1 LYASAE
7 ACTAVVIKQEED
19 LATCTRQVN
28 QRAREVEELERQLL
42 EREEFDEITLQHELE
57 ALGTRESGLDR
68 REAEL
73 DRERE
78 GLKDARVQ
86 ILARELDADAR
97 EAGLRDQEARLAA
110 RERQLAV
117 ARKGLEDLQASCA
130 GDAQRVWS
138 FLGQADVVLASFGFS
153 PVRTGGAAPEGGVA
167 VPLLDSAGAKISQL
181 EDAVG
186 SRIEEE
192 GHALAQ
198 AVAEHVLMCFRSR
211 DPAISLELVV
221 QGPAEEPAEAAAA
234 GVEDTARAITDR
246 FKREPEDS

>member
-1 LYASAE
+1 
-7 ACTAVVIKQEED
+7 
-19 LATCTRQVN
+19 
-28 QRAREVEELERQLL
+28 VEELERQLL
-42 EREEFDEITLQHELE
+42 EREELDEITLCRELE
-57 ALGTRESGLDR
+57 ALGTHESCLDR

-78 GLKDARVQ
+78 GLKDARAQ
-86 ILARELDADAR
+86 ILARELNADAR
-97 EAGLRDQEARLAA
+97 EAGLRDQEARLVA
-110 RERQLAV
+110 REWQLVERQMQELAITQ
-117 ARKGLEDLQASCA
+117 KGLEDLQASRA

-138 FLGQADVVLASFGFS
+138 FLGQADAILASFGFS
-153 PVRTGGAAPEGGVA
+153 PVRTGDAAPEGGVV

-198 AVAEHVLMCFRSR
+198 AVAEHMLMCFRSR
-211 DPAISLELVV
+211 NPNISLEPVV
-221 QGPAEEPAEAAAA
+221 QGPTEEPVKAAAA
-234 GVEDTARAITDR
+234 SVEDAARAVADR